1 MTDSVT
7 QRLVHAL
14 DLATLGDYDAAKA
27 ELEPL
32 EDPISGRLLLFIQGL
47 EDRDRRDRR
56 ARSMLRHEVGNA
68 LSIAQSNVEGI
79 VDGVL
84 DAEPARLEGIRDA
97 IVGAGRLLAEPPK
110 SEIAESPSV
119 TIALA
124 PLNICALIG
133 AHAAATAGMAEA
145 KGIRIVY
152 ETCGER
158 KSSCE
163 SYYGDAMRV
172 GQILRNL
179 LINAVRYTP
188 PGGTIELQCSQ
199 DGGRL
204 NVRINDSGPG
214 IAPEDRERVFEPGYR
229 GANVSTAGS
238 GLGLAVVRQLT
249 EELGGHVDVRSRP
262 GSGAT
267 FWVDLPMVSLAKKP
281 D

>member
-1 MTDSVT
+1 MS

-47 EDRDRRDRR
+47 EERNRRDRR

-68 LSIAQSNVEGI
+68 LSIAQSNIEGI

-84 DAEPARLEGIRDA
+84 DASPARLEGIRDA
-97 IVGAGRLLAEPPK
+97 IVGAGHLLAEPPK
-110 SEIAESPSV
+110 TELAESPSV
-119 TIALA
+119 QIALA

-158 KSSCE
+158 KVSCE
-163 SYYGDAMRV
+163 TYYGDAMRV
-172 GQILRNL
+172 GQILRNV

-188 PGGTIELQCSQ
+188 PGGTTEVQCNQ

-204 NVRINDSGPG
+204 HVRINDSGPG

-229 GANVSTAGS
+229 GANVSAAGS

-267 FWVDLPMVSLAKKP
+267 FWIDLPMVSLKT
-281 D
+281 

>member
-1 MTDSVT
+1 MSDSVS

-47 EDRDRRDRR
+47 EERDRRDRR

-68 LSIAQSNVEGI
+68 LSIAQSNIEGI

-84 DAEPARLEGIRDA
+84 DLEPARLEGIRDA

-158 KSSCE
+158 KISCE
-163 SYYGDAMRV
+163 NYYGDAMRV
-172 GQILRNL
+172 GQILRNV

-188 PGGTIELQCSQ
+188 PGGTIELQCNQ
-199 DGGRL
+199 EGGRL
-204 NVRINDSGPG
+204 HVRINDSGPG
-214 IAPEDRERVFEPGYR
+214 IAPEDRERVFEPGFR
-229 GANVSTAGS
+229 GANVSAAGS

-267 FWVDLPMVSLAKKP
+267 FWIDLPMVSLAKKA

>member
-1 MTDSVT
+1 MSDTVS

-47 EDRDRRDRR
+47 EERDLRDRR

-68 LSIAQSNVEGI
+68 LSIAQSNIEGI

-84 DAEPARLEGIRDA
+84 DLEPARLEGIRDA

-158 KSSCE
+158 KISCE
-163 SYYGDAMRV
+163 NYYGDAMRV
-172 GQILRNL
+172 GQILRNV

-188 PGGTIELQCSQ
+188 PGGTIELQCNQ
-199 DGGRL
+199 EGGRL
-204 NVRINDSGPG
+204 HVRINDSGPG

-229 GANVSTAGS
+229 GANVSAAGS

-267 FWVDLPMVSLAKKP
+267 FWIDLPMVSLAKKA

>member
-1 MTDSVT
+1 MSDTVS

-47 EDRDRRDRR
+47 EERDLRDRR

-68 LSIAQSNVEGI
+68 LSIAQSNIEGI

-84 DAEPARLEGIRDA
+84 DLEPARLEGIRDA

-158 KSSCE
+158 KTSCE
-163 SYYGDAMRV
+163 NYYGDAMRV
-172 GQILRNL
+172 GQILRNV

-188 PGGTIELQCSQ
+188 PGGTIELQCNQ
-199 DGGRL
+199 EGGRL
-204 NVRINDSGPG
+204 HVRINDSGPG

-229 GANVSTAGS
+229 GANVSAAGS

-267 FWVDLPMVSLAKKP
+267 FWIDLPMVSLKP
-281 D
+281 